1 MLSTVIQIKRPS
13 RPLLTFGG
21 VLLAVWLLVPLTWAA
36 VKPAPQGEVRVEV
49 CDETGNAIQ
58 ASGRLVRLSVGGAAG
73 VTTFE
78 TDAQGMITLTGLAP
92 GLYRLMIDRPGFAPA
107 DLRFDL
113 AADAGPLT
121 QKVTMSVAGLAFS
134 VDVVDSA
141 PLPGTFIP
149 VREVP
154 APVQTGTSKDLA
166 DSGSVALSDF
176 LQQRLS
182 GVHLNEIQGNPF
194 QPDLNYRGY
203 TASPLLGTPQG
214 ISIYLD
220 GVRMNQP
227 FGDVV
232 SWDLLPRV
240 AIAELT
246 LIPGSNPI
254 FGLNTLGAAI
264 SIQTKEGWTHPG
276 SSLQLGGGS
285 FGRATADLEHGG
297 ANSRGLAWYLASTL
311 FFEKG
316 WRTDSPSNVR
326 QFFGKSSWERKGTIL
341 GVTAAFAN
349 NRLTGNGLQEQ
360 RLLAQDYRSVYTKPD
375 ITANRAPWLNLT
387 LRRTIGRHLT
397 LSTNLYGRQIRTRTF
412 NGDINEEA
420 LTQDVYRL
428 DPEERAAL
436 AQAGYRNV
444 PTGPLTPANSPFP
457 FWRCKAQ
464 VLLRDEPAEKCNG
477 LINRTGSQ
485 QSNAGG
491 AAQLG
496 WSGSLAGQHH
506 QVTAGIAYD
515 RNWIRFHQTSQL
527 GYLNPDRG
535 ITPLDAFGDGVS
547 GGSEDGEPYDTRVDL
562 QGRVWTGSFF
572 LTDTWAIAR
581 RTSMTLSGRYNR
593 TTIDNRDRIL
603 PLEGPGSLTGRHTF
617 ARLNPAIGLTYWH
630 RSWLNPYV
638 AYTEG
643 SRAPTSIELGCA
655 DPNFPC
661 RLPNALAG
669 DPPLD
674 QVVTR
679 TIETGLR
686 GEIEGRLR
694 WDLGWFQSVNR
705 QDLLFVASGQTGFG
719 YFRNFGRT
727 RREGFKGSIHGR
739 FRRLGAGANYTLLDA
754 TFESPERVG
763 GTGNSTNDGIVPGLE
778 GAIQLDP
785 GARIPLIPRHLL
797 NAFADLQATSRL
809 TLHTGVV
816 GTSQSFARGNENN
829 RHQPDGVYYLGR
841 GVSPRYTVVSAGG
854 RFRVSGGVE
863 LFVQVQN
870 IFNRRYYTAA
880 QLGHTGF
887 DASGNFVARPFGE
900 IDEEYPVTGS
910 TFFAPGAPRGIW
922 GGIRL
927 SF

>member
-1 MLSTVIQIKRPS
+1 MRPVIIERICLEHRRIQVILLS
-13 RPLLTFGG
+13 LF
-21 VLLAVWLLVPLTWAA
+21 VLVSVAVAA
-36 VKPAPQGEVRVEV
+36 GENPPQGEIRVV
-49 CDETGNAIQ
+49 VQDETGKGIQ
-58 ASGRLVRLSVGGAAG
+58 ASGRLIRLSVGGAAG
-73 VTTFE
+73 ATPFE
-78 TDAQGMITLTGLAP
+78 TDAQGLTTLTGLAP
-92 GLYRLMIDRPGFAPA
+92 GQYRLMIERSGFVPV
-107 DLRFDL
+107 DLRLDL
-113 AADAGPLT
+113 AAGAAPLT
-121 QKVTMSVAGLAFS
+121 RKVTLTVAGLAFS
-134 VDVVDSA
+134 VDVVDST
-141 PLPGTFIP
+141 PLPGTLLP
-149 VREVP
+149 VREIP
-154 APVQTGTSKDLA
+154 APVQTGTSQDLA
-166 DSGSVALSDF
+166 ASGSIALSDF

-232 SWDLLPRV
+232 SWDLLPRA

-246 LIPGSNPI
+246 LMPGSNPI

-276 SSLQLGGGS
+276 SSFQIGGGS

-297 ANSRGLAWYLASTL
+297 ATSHGLAWYLASTL

-341 GVTAAFAN
+341 GLTAAFAN

-360 RLLAQDYRSVYTKPD
+360 RLLAGNYRSVYTKPD

-387 LRRTIGRHLT
+387 LRRAIGRQLT
-397 LSTNLYGRQIRTRTF
+397 LSANVYGRQIRTRTF
-412 NGDINEEA
+412 NGDINEES
-420 LTQDVYRL
+420 LTEDVYRL

-457 FWRCKAQ
+457 FWRCIAQ

-477 LINRTGSQ
+477 LINRTGSW

-491 AAQLG
+491 AVQLG
-496 WSGSLAGQHH
+496 WSGTLGGQRH
-506 QVTAGIAYD
+506 QVTGGLAYD
-515 RNWIRFHQTSQL
+515 RNWIRFHQSSQL

-547 GGSEDGEPYDTRVDL
+547 GGSADDEPYDTRVDL
-562 QGRVWTGSFF
+562 HGRVWTGSFY

-581 RTSMTLSGRYNR
+581 RTSLTLSGRYNR

-617 ARLNPAIGLTYWH
+617 ARFNPAIGLTYWH
-630 RSWLNPYV
+630 NSWLNPYA

-679 TIETGLR
+679 TVETGLR
-686 GEIEGRLR
+686 GELEGRLR
-694 WDLGWFQSVNR
+694 WDLGWFHTVNH

-727 RREGFKGSIHGR
+727 RREGMKGSFQGR
-739 FRRLGAGANYTLLDA
+739 FRRLGVGANYTLLNAIFD
-754 TFESPERVG
+754 SPERVG
-763 GTGNSTNDGIVPGLE
+763 GTGNSTNDGAIPGLE
-778 GAIQLDP
+778 GAIEIDP
-785 GARIPLIPRHLL
+785 GAQIPLIPRHLL

-809 TLHTGVV
+809 TLHAGLV
-816 GTSQSFARGNENN
+816 GTSQAFARGNENN
-829 RHQPDGVYYLGR
+829 RHQPDGRYYLGQ

-854 RFRVSGGVE
+854 RYRLLRGVE
-863 LFVQVQN
+863 LFVQIQN
-870 IFNRRYYTAA
+870 LFNRRYSTAA

-900 IDEEYPVTGS
+900 IGGEYPVTGS
-910 TFFAPGAPRGIW
+910 TFLAPGAPRGIW
-922 GGIRL
+922 SGLRL